1 MDDKIGINILS
12 EIHRQHAYLQE
23 KENNNEEAEK
33 NYLSAIA
40 LTNNLHSMVNL
51 GIYYEEHNDYTKAIK
66 YYMMAIDQYGDID
79 AMYNLGDL
87 YKKIKNY
94 EKMKE
99 YLQMAI
105 NLGDDSGSMFSL
117 GDYYENRANNIQMA
131 IIYYTMAVD
140 YSKHKQAMF
149 RAAWYH
155 DNISRDWEQAKSYY
169 ETLVTMHKH
178 RPSMYNLAINYKE
191 MDNIP
196 MMLKYMHMAADEF
209 SYVDSMYYL
218 AEYYN
223 SVSQPE
229 NTTKYYIMAIEI
241 AKENVKYT
249 FNMYKMIDAFTALRI
264 LKSVESPSQKIV
276 NEIARISKS
285 DKQIMIYQNKIAL
298 FTGLNHIVECGICY
312 DEKLNINLNCGHCVC
327 IDCYQRVYDKSCP
340 FCRMD

>member
-117 GDYYENRANNIQMA
+117 GDYYEFKANDTRMA

-140 YSKHKQAMF
+140 CSKHKQSMF
-149 RAAWYH
+149 RVAWYH
-155 DNISRDWEQAKSYY
+155 DNIVRDWEQAKSYY
-169 ETLVTMHKH
+169 ETLVTMYGH
-178 RPSMYNLAINYKE
+178 RLSMYNLAINYE
-191 MDNIP
+191 NLDNIP
-196 MMLKYMHMAADEF
+196 MMLKYMHMAADEHG
-209 SYVDSMYYL
+209 YVDSMYYL
-218 AEYYN
+218 AHYYN
-223 SVSQPE
+223 SVNQEESAKQ
-229 NTTKYYIMAIEI
+229 YYIMAIES
-241 AKENVKYT
+241 AKENVKYMFHT
-249 FNMYKMIDAFTALRI
+249 GKMIDAFTSIRI
-264 LKSVESPSQKIV
+264 LKSVESPSRKIMD
-276 NEIARISKS
+276 EIARISKNN
-285 DKQIMIYQNKIAL
+285 KQIMIYQNKIVL